1 MLLVLLLLVLHR
13 AVLPAGIAAVLRCDA
28 IAVFG
33 DVTVGGQKVSPAA
46 LALAGRV
53 AVVQSVH
60 QVEYIEVNGAPANH
74 ALCGFPFFL
83 IVLILKIFESCDNS
97 RIREKFLY
105 PAKRHLLQQDQK
117 AVILVKALMRRLC
130 EGVCITPLRSA
141 QIFLFECADE
151 QAKIIDR
158 HQDSQDRLAKG
169 KRQVRKMRLLFLIV
183 PIEPLLAQG
192 MFKSLIRAL
201 LFAIAKRRASIQPGN
216 RVMQQR
222 FQLCRNIMALAL
234 FGCAQIVHK
243 RRQHSDTLQKRIVD
257 LSGKVQNLRCKL
269 SCRKLLSLVVHTVIP
284 AVHCHGVKRVIL
296 IRPDLQ
302 KPASCPISVLWLSGD
317 ILILSK
323 NTE

>member
-13 AVLPAGIAAVLRCDA
+13 AVLPTGIAIVLRCDA
-28 IAVFG
+28 VAVFW
-33 DVTVGGQKVSPAA
+33 DVAVDGQKVSLAA
-46 LALAGRV
+46 LALAGCV

-60 QVEYIEVNGAPANH
+60 QVEYIKVNGTLANH
-74 ALCGFPFFL
+74 ALRGFPFFL

-130 EGVCITPLRSA
+130 EGVCITPLRST

-169 KRQVRKMRLLFLIV
+169 KCHERKMLFPFLIV
-183 PIEPLLAQG
+183 PIKPLLAQS
-192 MFKSLIRAL
+192 MFKILIRTLA
-201 LFAIAKRRASIQPGN
+201 FAIAKRRASIQPGN

-222 FQLCRNIMALAL
+222 FQLCCNIMALAL

-257 LSGKVQNLRCKL
+257 HTGKIQDLRCKL

-302 KPASCPISVLWLSGD
+302 KPASCPISVLRPSRN